1 MRKTLLA
8 GMLMVLLAAALFA
21 GCSQQ
26 AVNPPG
32 PKQPA
37 APVPAQP
44 ATTAQASSAGTPA
57 TTAPADNGTA
67 AVAAPPAV
75 AASQAARIAEI
86 LQDPKVFDG
95 KTVVVEGKIA
105 SECPSGCW
113 FTLKDGN
120 ATIYI
125 DLNPSNMVIPQRKG
139 SYAKVTAKVIDE
151 GSDVYLIGTK
161 VDF

>member
-1 MRKTLLA
+1 MKKTLLA

-37 APVPAQP
+37 VPTTSQTPPPEPALVASAP
-44 ATTAQASSAGTPA
+44 ATI
-57 TTAPADNGTA
+57 APADNGTETA
-67 AVAAPPAV
+67 AAPPAV
-75 AASQAARIAEI
+75 VAPQAARVGDI
-86 LQDPKVFDG
+86 LQDPKGFDG
-95 KTVVVEGKIA
+95 KTVIVEGKIA

-125 DLNPSNMVIPQRKG
+125 DLNPSNLVIPQRKG
-139 SYAKVTAKVIDE
+139 SYAKVTAKVIAE

>member
-1 MRKTLLA
+1 MKKTLTA
-8 GMLMVLLAAALFA
+8 GMLMVLLAAALLA

-26 AVNPPG
+26 AVNPPAA
-32 PKQPA
+32 PAPTQPA
-37 APVPAQP
+37 Q
-44 ATTAQASSAGTPA
+44 TTPASSAGTEV
-57 TTAPADNGTA
+57 TTASADNSTA

-75 AASQAARIAEI
+75 AAPQAARIAEI
-86 LQDPKVFDG
+86 LQAPKGFDG

-125 DLNPSNMVIPQRKG
+125 DLNPSNLVIPQRKG
-139 SYAKVTAKVIDE
+139 SNARVTAKVITE

>member
-1 MRKTLLA
+1 MKKTLTA
-8 GMLMVLLAAALFA
+8 GMLMVLLAAALLA

-26 AVNPPG
+26 AVNPPAA
-32 PKQPA
+32 PAPTQPA
-37 APVPAQP
+37 QVAP
-44 ATTAQASSAGTPA
+44 ASSEGTPV

-67 AVAAPPAV
+67 AVATPPAV
-75 AASQAARIAEI
+75 AAPQAARIAEI
-86 LQDPKVFDG
+86 LQAPKGFDG

-125 DLNPSNMVIPQRKG
+125 DLNPSNLVIPQRKG
-139 SYAKVTAKVIDE
+139 SNARVTARVITE